1 MAKAGSGIGQ
11 TKSSTV
17 GKFRVK
23 PNNNNIL
30 EKEGKK
36 ISTTKSLILAQDER

>member
-23 PNNNNIL
+23 PNNNIL
-30 EKEGKK
+30 EKERKK

>member
-23 PNNNNIL
+23 PNNNIL
-30 EKEGKK
+30 EKEKDK